1 MTIRLIISYEV
12 EIGDVR
18 DAIYEDPPSLHSKE
32 DGLVFA
38 KGVLAHR
45 KLEYKRILEIL
56 RSNVIYSTY
65 DEGLDAL
72 KEV

>member
-1 MTIRLIISYEV
+1 MIRLIISYEV
-12 EIGDVR
+12 AAGDIR
-18 DAIYEDPPSLHSKE
+18 EALYEDPPSLHAEE

-45 KLEYKRILEIL
+45 KIEYNRILEIL
-56 RSNVIYSTY
+56 RSNVIYSAY
-65 DEGLDAL
+65 EEGLEAL